1 MRSPSEI
8 ATEAQALVDLS
19 AEQYVPLPHDQVV
32 ALMVEF
38 MTSVA
43 ELIG

>member
-8 ATEAQALVDLS
+8 AAEAQALADTS
-19 AEQYVPLPHDQVV
+19 AEASVPLPHDQVV

-38 MTSVA
+38 MSSVA
-43 ELIG
+43 ALIG